1 MLNASNLPEI
11 VFASSD
17 SQISR
22 QISDFLEKG
31 ILIKLLPRVYT
42 ANLQDDLEK
51 ILERNLFLILGKLYP
66 KAVLSHQSALEM
78 KPTSNGNLY
87 LTYTYTR
94 NIDLLHLRLRL
105 IKGPGPGESDNP
117 LSGDL
122 FLSCLERACL
132 ENLQVSR
139 KGADGEKRTVEK
151 EVIEQRLIDILRVDG
166 EKGLNDFR
174 DKARG
179 IAESLG
185 MEKEFAKLNQIIGAL
200 LATKSSKVL
209 NSPLAIAT
217 ALGEPYDSYR
227 VDLFWKLFAALKSY
241 PFPHRAEQFSAGRAF
256 ENFAFFEAYFSN
268 YIEGTEF
275 EIEEAK
281 DIVFN
286 GVFIENRTGDTHDIK
301 GTYELVSSPY
311 EMSKTP
317 ASSEVLIDLLQ
328 SRHAAIMRGR
338 PDKSPGQFK
347 KRVNRAGNTTFVE
360 PDLVRGTIK
369 EGFGPYQALDHP
381 LAKAIFMMFMVSEIH
396 PFEDGNGRVA
406 RVMMNAELVKA
417 QTTRI
422 IIPTVYRED
431 YLLAL
436 RKLSRRQMPDAFI
449 RMMDRAHQ
457 FSHQLPA
464 ADFDLLLQ
472 SLKSSDAFLEPHE
485 GKLKF

>member
-11 VFASSD
+11 VFGSSD

-31 ILIKLLPRVYT
+31 ILRKLLPRVYT
-42 ANLQDDLEK
+42 PNLQERLEK

-66 KAVLSHQSALEM
+66 NAVLSHRSALEL
-78 KPTSNGNLY
+78 KPTSKGNLY

-94 NIDLLHLRLRL
+94 NIDLLNLRIRL
-105 IKGPGPGESDNP
+105 IKGPGPIENDNP

-122 FLSCLERACL
+122 FLSCIERACL
-132 ENLQVSR
+132 ENLQTSR
-139 KGADGEKRTVEK
+139 KGTDGERRTIDK
-151 EVIEQRLIDILRVDG
+151 EVVEQRLIDILRVDG
-166 EKGLNDFR
+166 EKGLNNFR
-174 DKARG
+174 DKVKE
-179 IAESLG
+179 IATDLG
-185 MEKEFAKLNQIIGAL
+185 MVKEFAKLNQIIGAL

-241 PFPHRAEQFSAGRAF
+241 PFPRRNEQFRATQSF

-275 EIEEAK
+275 ELEEAK
-281 DIVFN
+281 DIIFN

-301 GTYELVSSPY
+301 GTYEIVSNPY

-317 ASSEVLIDLLQ
+317 TSFEVLIDLLQ
-328 SRHAAIMRGR
+328 SRHATIMRGR
-338 PDKSPGQFK
+338 PDKFPGQFK
-347 KRVNRAGNTTFVE
+347 KRANRAGNTTFVE

-369 EGFGPYQALDHP
+369 EGFGPYQALDNP
-381 LAKAIFMMFMVSEIH
+381 IAKAIFMMFMVSEIH

-417 QTTRI
+417 QTTRV

-436 RKLSRRQMPDAFI
+436 RKLSRKQMPDAFLK
-449 RMMDRAHQ
+449 MMNRAHQ

-464 ADFDLLLQ
+464 ADFDILLQ
-472 SLKSSDAFLEPHE
+472 SLHSSDAFLEPNE